1 MFGMIDFEPNYPIK
15 NKLNGINYCF
25 SVWGE
30 HIKDNDFSFY
40 ELWHYLKYNSESNIS
55 AQIKFAQSDWYDDNN
70 INMYIAELSYNS
82 IFLSDLIINRLGIA
96 YSAIRK
102 GSIYTSFSYDYKI
115 NDSISSTILAGPDY
129 YLDDKVLDTVLSLTI
144 RTNNNAFDPFVSVW
158 FRNSYQDGNI
168 IDNDIWIGVGANLF
182 FDFNEF

>member
-1 MFGMIDFEPNYPIK
+1 M
-15 NKLNGINYCF
+15 
-25 SVWGE
+25 
-30 HIKDNDFSFY
+30 
-40 ELWHYLKYNSESNIS
+40 NS
-55 AQIKFAQSDWYDDNN
+55 
-70 INMYIAELSYNS
+70 L
-82 IFLSDLIINRLGIA
+82 NRLGIA
-96 YSAIRK
+96 YSATRK

-158 FRNSYQDGNI
+158 FRNSYQDGNT
-168 IDNDIWIGVGANLF
+168 IDSDTWIGVGANLF